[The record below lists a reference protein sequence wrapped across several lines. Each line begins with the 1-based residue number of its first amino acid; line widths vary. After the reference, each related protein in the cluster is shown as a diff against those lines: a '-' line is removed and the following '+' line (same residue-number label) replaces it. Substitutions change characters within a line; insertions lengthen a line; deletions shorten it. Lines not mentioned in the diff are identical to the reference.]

1 MGKKKDLG
9 NVTVPSVEEV
19 EGLLKEFI
27 KEETEKKRNS
37 FLIEFP
43 AEVYVEKPSKPKHV
57 NDGIVAMEEL
67 MAMTG
72 LEEVKESVR
81 REISYHKIM
90 DARKKAGYAVPKR
103 LMHMLLTGNPGCG
116 KTTVARLIGRIYR
129 AEGILRGDA
138 FIETNRAGLV
148 GQYIGESE
156 RRTLSKINEAQ
167 GGILYIDEI
176 YSLTECGAGTDTKDF
191 GMKVLDT
198 LMPVLSDPE
207 SGVMVIGAGY
217 PDNIRH
223 FLQANPG
230 LKSRFPTV
238 LGFKYFSIDE
248 LMDIARN
255 RLQKYEFT
263 MGKETED
270 KMRKLIEL
278 GIKVKDN
285 GNARM
290 VVNMIDTFI
299 IPNFCIRLDRTN
311 GEGEFTENELREIL
325 PEDVPTFEALFP
337 LQQPQFRSVGFSR

>member
-167 GGILYIDEI
+167 GGVLYIDEI
-176 YSLTECGAGTDTKDF
+176 YSLIECSGSADTKDY
-191 GMKVLDT
+191 GMKVIDT
-198 LMPVLSDPE
+198 LMPILSDPD

-217 PDNIRH
+217 PDKIRH
-223 FLQANPG
+223 FLKANPG
-230 LKSRFPTV
+230 LTSRFPTV
-238 LGFKYFSIDE
+238 LGFKDFSLGE
-248 LMDIARN
+248 LTEIARN
-255 RLQKYEFT
+255 RLNKYQFS
-263 MGKETED
+263 MAVETEA
-270 KMRKLIEL
+270 KIRKLLEL
-278 GIKVKDN
+278 GMKVKDN

-290 VVNMIDTFI
+290 VVNMIDGFI
-299 IPNFCIRLDRTN
+299 IPNFCIRLDRRS
-311 GEGEFTENELREIL
+311 GEGKFTEMELREIL
-325 PEDVPTFEALFP
+325 PEDVPKFETLFP
-337 LQQPQFRSVGFSR
+337 LQQPQFRSVGFCG